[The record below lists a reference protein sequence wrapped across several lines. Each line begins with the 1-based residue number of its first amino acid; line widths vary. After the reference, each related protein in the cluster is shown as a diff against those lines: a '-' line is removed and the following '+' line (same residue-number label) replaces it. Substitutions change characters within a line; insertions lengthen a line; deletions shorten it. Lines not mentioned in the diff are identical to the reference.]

1 MRCDKPQ
8 KVPLHPRGAPYPS
21 ICWWDL
27 LAVLSQSPY
36 GALDSECRREVSFDT
51 KRCATA
57 GVAAPPSTI
66 SPFLMGLPYSALL
79 PLSTGF
85 NIAPLRSSRR
95 TIPWC
100 VRKGEFCI
108 GITVGGLS
116 ASPGGRS
123 IQADRESAGKQLRAV
138 LLVQR

>member
-21 ICWWDL
+21 VCWWDL

-66 SPFLMGLPYSALL
+66 STFLMGLPYSALL
-79 PLSTGF
+79 LVSSGF
-85 NIAPLRSSRR
+85 NIAPLRSKLAKDPLVCPKRR
-95 TIPWC
+95 ILALGSPREDFPFPQAAEASKPI
-100 VRKGEFCI
+100 VNRPESSFERFC
-108 GITVGGLS
+108 LS
-116 ASPGGRS
+116 
-123 IQADRESAGKQLRAV
+123 
-138 LLVQR
+138 